1 MIIMN
6 KHKNDNVYINNKYVM
21 YVMIIMN
28 KHENNNN
35 DTSTINKMP
44 KYSICMQRGPPLSP
58 YLVWPWAFTAAR
70 LPQRRSPT
78 VTVHWQH
85 QRSAEWDRSP
95 WVWLVDGRSM
105 VINLSESWLTWCL
118 LMMINDGDCQWWL
131 MLINDGDQWWLMLIY
146 PR

>member
-44 KYSICMQRGPPLSP
+44 KYSICMQRGPLS
-58 YLVWPWAFTAAR
+58 
-70 LPQRRSPT
+70 LPTWCGHGRSPR
-78 VTVHWQH
+78 HGFPNAGH
-85 QRSAEWDRSP
+85 Q
-95 WVWLVDGRSM
+95 
-105 VINLSESWLTWCL
+105 
-118 LMMINDGDCQWWL
+118 Q
-131 MLINDGDQWWLMLIY
+131 
-146 PR
+146 

>member
-6 KHKNDNVYINNKYVM
+6 KHKNDNVYINNKYAMYVMIIMNNHENNYVYIYIYTFIECM

-44 KYSICMQRGPPLSP
+44 KYSICMHRGPPLSP

-70 LPQRRSPT
+70 LPQHRSPT
-78 VTVHWQH
+78 VTVHRQH

-95 WVWLVDGRSM
+95 
-105 VINLSESWLTWCL
+105 
-118 LMMINDGDCQWWL
+118 
-131 MLINDGDQWWLMLIY
+131 
-146 PR
+146 